1 MVATNH
7 PPLLSGSPA
16 VFSMTDSLQQARAQ
30 IAELLEAA
38 RTGSL
43 IPFRLPGQIEAIDSV
58 LAQAQE
64 EQTKGAQNTALPH
77 DMDEFLKEQAFFVSH
92 AVHELRTPMTSIRG
106 YADML
111 NMPGM
116 GEMSEMQRQC
126 LETIRT
132 NARRMEGLLTDVSD
146 ISKIKAGTLRMNAK
160 MDMFK
165 NVAMMVEKQTRA
177 IADELHRKLEFDIAQ
192 GLPILNLDSELLA
205 KALVKLVEN
214 ALRYIQRED
223 GAVVVRAT
231 GEGNKL
237 HITVEDNG
245 IGIAE
250 DDLRQI
256 GTIYFRSEDE
266 FVRSYKGSGLG
277 IPVAYG
283 IVKLLDG
290 TVAVETTPGQ
300 GTKFTVTLTG
310 MT

>member
-1 MVATNH
+1 
-7 PPLLSGSPA
+7 
-16 VFSMTDSLQQARAQ
+16 MTDSLQQVRAQ
-30 IAELLEAA
+30 LAELLEAA
-38 RTGSL
+38 RTGAI
-43 IPFRLPGQIEAIDSV
+43 IPFRLPGQIEAIDAL

-64 EQTKGAQNTALPH
+64 AGTAGSPSAAMPL

-116 GEMSEMQRQC
+116 GEMSEMQKQC
-126 LETIRT
+126 LDTIRI

-146 ISKIKAGTLRMNAK
+146 ISKIKAGTLRMNPK

-165 NVAMMVEKQTRA
+165 NVAMLVEKVTRPTA
-177 IADELHRKLEFDIAQ
+177 EELHRKLEFDIAQ
-192 GLPILNLDSELLA
+192 GLPILNLDSELLV
-205 KALVKLVEN
+205 KALVKLIEN
-214 ALRYIQRED
+214 GLRYIQRED
-223 GAVVVRAT
+223 GEVTMRAT
-231 GEGNKL
+231 AEGNTL
-237 HITVEDNG
+237 YITVKDNG

-250 DDLRQI
+250 DDLRQL
-256 GTIYFRSEDE
+256 GTIYFRSENE
-266 FVRSYKGSGLG
+266 LVRSYKGSGLG

-283 IVKLLDG
+283 IIKALGG
-290 TVAVETTPGQ
+290 TVAVESAPGQ

>member
-1 MVATNH
+1 
-7 PPLLSGSPA
+7 
-16 VFSMTDSLQQARAQ
+16 
-30 IAELLEAA
+30 
-38 RTGSL
+38 
-43 IPFRLPGQIEAIDSV
+43 LPGQIEAIDE
-58 LAQAQE
+58 LLGQAQE
-64 EQTKGAQNTALPH
+64 DHSKGGQEAAIPH
-77 DMDEFLKEQAFFVSH
+77 NMDEFLKEQAFFMSH

-116 GEMSEMQRQC
+116 GEMTEMQRQC
-126 LETIRT
+126 LDTIRT

-146 ISKIKAGTLRMNAK
+146 ISKIKAGTLRMNPK

-165 NVAMMVEKQTRA
+165 NIAMMVEKQTRPM
-177 IADELHRKLEFDIAQ
+177 ADELHRKLELDIAQ
-192 GLPILNLDSELLA
+192 GLPILNLDSELLV

-223 GAVVVRAT
+223 GEVIVRAT
-231 GEGNKL
+231 GDGNKL
-237 HITVEDNG
+237 HITVQDNG

-250 DDLRQI
+250 NDLRQL

-283 IVKLLDG
+283 IIKALDG
-290 TVAVETTPGQ
+290 IVSVESTPGQ

>member
-1 MVATNH
+1 
-7 PPLLSGSPA
+7 
-16 VFSMTDSLQQARAQ
+16 MTDALQQARAQ
-30 IAELLEAA
+30 LAELLESA
-38 RTGSL
+38 RTGAI
-43 IPFRLPGQIEAIDSV
+43 IPFRLPGQIEAIDGLLGQV
-58 LAQAQE
+58 QE
-64 EQTKGAQNTALPH
+64 DHSKGGQEATIPH
-77 DMDEFLKEQAFFVSH
+77 NMDEFLKEQAFFMSH

-116 GEMSEMQRQC
+116 GEMTEMQRQC
-126 LETIRT
+126 LDTIRT

-146 ISKIKAGTLRMNAK
+146 ISKIKAGTLRMNPK

-165 NVAMMVEKQTRA
+165 NIAMMVEKQARPM
-177 IADELHRKLEFDIAQ
+177 ADELHRKLELDIVQ
-192 GLPILNLDSELLA
+192 GLPILNLDSELLV

-214 ALRYIQRED
+214 ALRYIQRDD
-223 GAVVVRAT
+223 GEVIVRAA
-231 GEGNKL
+231 GDGNTL
-237 HITVEDNG
+237 HITIQDNG

-250 DDLRQI
+250 NDLRQL

-283 IVKLLDG
+283 IIKALDG
-290 TVAVETTPGQ
+290 TVSVESTPGQ

>member
-1 MVATNH
+1 
-7 PPLLSGSPA
+7 
-16 VFSMTDSLQQARAQ
+16 MTDALQQARAQ
-30 IAELLEAA
+30 LAELLEAA
-38 RTGSL
+38 RTGAI
-43 IPFRLPGQIEAIDSV
+43 IPFRLPGQIEAIDAL

-64 EQTKGAQNTALPH
+64 EQAKGSQSAALPQ

-116 GEMSEMQRQC
+116 GELTEMQHN
-126 LETIRT
+126 LLNTIRV

-146 ISKIKAGTLRMNAK
+146 ISKIKAGTLRMSPK

-165 NVAMMVEKQTRA
+165 NVAMQVDKQIRPLA
-177 IADELHRKLEFDIAQ
+177 EELHRKLEFDIAQ

-205 KALVKLVEN
+205 KALGKLVEN
-214 ALRYIQRED
+214 ALRYIERED
-223 GAVVVRAT
+223 GEVIVRGTA
-231 GEGNKL
+231 EGNKL
-237 HITVEDNG
+237 RITIQDNG
-245 IGIAE
+245 IGMTD
-250 DDLRQI
+250 DDLRQL
-256 GTIYFRSEDE
+256 GTIYFRSENE

-283 IVKLLDG
+283 IIKMLEG
-290 TVAVETTPGQ
+290 TVSVESAPGQ
-300 GTKFTVTLTG
+300 GTTFTVTLTG

>member
-1 MVATNH
+1 
-7 PPLLSGSPA
+7 
-16 VFSMTDSLQQARAQ
+16 MTDALQQARAQ

-38 RTGSL
+38 RTGAI
-43 IPFRLPGQIEAIDSV
+43 IPFRLPGQIEAIDAL

-64 EQTKGAQNTALPH
+64 EHVKDSQNPVLPH

-116 GEMSEMQRQC
+116 GELTEMQRQL
-126 LETIRT
+126 LETIRA

-146 ISKIKAGTLRMNAK
+146 ISKIKAGTLRMSPK

-165 NVAMMVEKQTRA
+165 NIAMQVDKQVRPLA
-177 IADELHRKLEFDIAQ
+177 EELHRKLEFDVAQ
-192 GLPILNLDSELLA
+192 GLPILNLDSELLT

-214 ALRYIQRED
+214 ALRYIERED
-223 GAVVVRAT
+223 GEVIVRGT
-231 GEGNKL
+231 SEGNKL
-237 HITVEDNG
+237 YITIQDNG
-245 IGIAE
+245 IGMTD
-250 DDLRQI
+250 DDLRQL
-256 GTIYFRSEDE
+256 GTIYFRSENE
-266 FVRSYKGSGLG
+266 LVRSYKGSGLG

-283 IVKLLDG
+283 IIKMLDG
-290 TVAVETTPGQ
+290 SVSVESTPGQ
-300 GTKFTVTLTG
+300 GTTFTVTLTG